1 MRLSYTNLRSSGLV
15 FGPSRSPRPTP
26 QSPKCSNLTRH
37 IFGAFNATSNSTAP
51 PIIGRPHPPP
61 TPPSR
66 TSKARFFLYCILS
79 NSQVVRIRTLG
90 RSKKK
95 HNYTPYSPA
104 CRLAHTAQTYFLTVD
119 HPNPPQTDP
128 LVAPL
133 WALNYSSPGFISN
146 HRVCHGDECG
156 LWFNRILN
164 KPSEANHLTT
174 SMRGSNSN

>member
-26 QSPKCSNLTRH
+26 QSPKRSNLTRH

-95 HNYTPYSPA
+95 LNYTPYSPA
-104 CRLAHTAQTYFLTVD
+104 CHLAHTAQTYSHLQWTTSG
-119 HPNPPQTDP
+119 PPQP
-128 LVAPL
+128 P
-133 WALNYSSPGFISN
+133 S
-146 HRVCHGDECG
+146 HRPSIGDLMG
-156 LWFNRILN
+156 PKLLLPRVHLQP
-164 KPSEANHLTT
+164 PSLP
-174 SMRGSNSN
+174 R